1 MCGIAAAGLAL
12 SAISTVAGMG
22 GTVMSATNQS
32 KSAKAQAEVQMQQAK
47 NQQILAEQQAQN
59 EIAKG
64 IAEENRHRRQASK
77 QQGELASMLSAS
89 GFQMDSGSMLGILTD
104 SAEEAQYDSNI
115 ILNNAEQAAWGH
127 LVNANNAGNSY
138 AAFEAAKA
146 NSGVDGLALGLNM
159 GSTLLGGA
167 GTMAD
172 RYYRYTQSKA
182 PDSSGGLSSVYD
194 MALKNN
200 PFETKKISFA
210 GSKYGN

>member
-1 MCGIAAAGLAL
+1 MCGIAEAGLAL

-22 GTVMSATNQS
+22 GQVMSATNQS
-32 KSAKAQAEVQMQQAK
+32 KSAKAQAEVQMQQAR
-47 NQQILAEQQAQN
+47 NQQALAEQQAQN
-59 EIAKG
+59 EISKG
-64 IAEENRHRRQASK
+64 IAEENRSRRQASK

-146 NSGVDGLALGLNM
+146 NSGVDGLALGNGKLALLDEAVDDLL
-159 GSTLLGGA
+159 GLLGG
-167 GTMAD
+167 
-172 RYYRYTQSKA
+172 
-182 PDSSGGLSSVYD
+182 GGDCAHACQEDLAEAVRDIEVCHDVSLQKRDEPV
-194 MALKNN
+194 
-200 PFETKKISFA
+200 PRP
-210 GSKYGN
+210 